1 MQYPVFGVLGI
12 VLVQEIWQRGF
23 STGSDIEL
31 FVKPLEELSQ
41 HILHGSVVRQNIL
54 KSGPS
59 LFQKEALKVYH
70 VLFRIFEDWIE
81 TQKIFGVFC
90 TWEQMVHVKQ

>member
-1 MQYPVFGVLGI
+1 MQYPVLGVLGI

-23 STGSDIEL
+23 STGFDIEL

-54 KSGPS
+54 ESGPS
-59 LFQKEALKVYH
+59 LFQKKALKVYH

-90 TWEQMVHVKQ
+90 SWEQMVHVKQ